1 MSVVSDHDISLQQFP
16 AKALEAY
23 GLVEFSRLDRKMAMF
38 RTLPEKDRDL
48 LPEFDQRISAL
59 AECIQHNTKLLSIMV
74 QSASSIRAP
83 ANSTLTPQKERNG
96 HTQPDAKTE
105 SADPGEHKKSKVQ
118 LAPNGTA
125 AHEDTHTEQNQF
137 LSRQVR
143 RGFALLAKD
152 WSADGAQ
159 QRAIYYGPLIEAVQ
173 HAYDEAA
180 RASTSLTRNK
190 FRVLVPGAGAGRL
203 PWELVHRGFMVEGC
217 EASSSALL
225 VGNYVLNN
233 CTPDD
238 AITIYPFVHEHSNV
252 RSREQVVRAVNVPD
266 VNPKDIPPDTDF
278 SIRAGSFLE
287 AYDGQDGTWDAVASC
302 MAFDLGE
309 SVISHVRRVS
319 QILKPGG
326 TWAFVGPMP
335 CLDGGQNDMI
345 HLSIGE
351 FMTIVRKNGFKM
363 VKQDMVRCMHSS
375 DPESMRAVH
384 VECPLVV
391 ALKVRP
397 AL

>member
-1 MSVVSDHDISLQQFP
+1 MSVASDHDVSLQQFP
-16 AKALEAY
+16 ARALDAY
-23 GLVEFSRLDRKMAMF
+23 GQVEFSRLDRKMAMF

-48 LPEFDQRISAL
+48 LPEFDQRLSAL
-59 AECIQHNTKLLSIMV
+59 AECIEQNTKLLSIMV

-83 ANSTLTPQKERNG
+83 ANSSLTPQDERNG
-96 HTQPDAKTE
+96 HTQPDAQNDRPD
-105 SADPGEHKKSKVQ
+105 AGEHKTKKHHLTS
-118 LAPNGTA
+118 NGTA
-125 AHEDTHTEQNQF
+125 PNQDPNTEENQF

-159 QRAIYYGPLIEAVQ
+159 QRAIYYHPLIEAVQ
-173 HAYDEAA
+173 HAYDEAV
-180 RASTSLTRNK
+180 RASTSLTRNN

-203 PWELVHRGFMVEGC
+203 PWELVRRGFMVEGC

-238 AITIYPFVHEHSNV
+238 AITVYPFVHEHSNV
-252 RSREQVVRAVNVPD
+252 RSREQVVRAVHVPD
-266 VNPKDIPPDTDF
+266 VNPKDIPPETDF
-278 SIRAGSFLE
+278 SIRAGSFVE
-287 AYDGQDGTWDAVASC
+287 AYDGQDGTWDAVVSC

-319 QILKPGG
+319 QVLKPGG

-345 HLSIGE
+345 HLSVGE